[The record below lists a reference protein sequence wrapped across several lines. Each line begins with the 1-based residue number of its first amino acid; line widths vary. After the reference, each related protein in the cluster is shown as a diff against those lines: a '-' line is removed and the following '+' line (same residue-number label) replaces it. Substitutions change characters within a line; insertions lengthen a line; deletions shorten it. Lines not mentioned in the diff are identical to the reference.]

1 MQFTRQLGSNVVS
14 HARSRI
20 RRTSIPAMLALLA
33 VASPLACHRS
43 PGASSSSPKVSLEV
57 TNKGF
62 FDVNVFVIRS
72 PVAQPIRLGTVNGGM
87 DKSFGVSENDLQS
100 GQSMVLQVRT
110 IAGNTSWVSSALTI
124 SSGSVAK
131 LDVVTTS
138 SGDLSQTRLYRA
150 LP

>member
-1 MQFTRQLGSNVVS
+1 MQLTSQCKSNVIS
-14 HARSRI
+14 HARARI

-33 VASPLACHRS
+33 LTSPLACHRGS
-43 PGASSSSPKVSLEV
+43 GSASTPRISLEV

-87 DKSFGVSENDLQS
+87 DKTFGVSENDLQT
-100 GQSMVLQVRT
+100 GQTMVLQVRT

-124 SSGSVAK
+124 STGSVAK